1 MQDLQIELV
10 RPPIL
15 IGATAK
21 RGRGARAMHH
31 RALAGILGVCSVH
44 LEYPCDRMRGW
55 KTAAAPEE
63 TAPIFPYG
71 CLAAEDHQIKLYF
84 LMKLIRFSNENLNS

>member
-1 MQDLQIELV
+1 
-10 RPPIL
+10 
-15 IGATAK
+15 
-21 RGRGARAMHH
+21 
-31 RALAGILGVCSVH
+31 
-44 LEYPCDRMRGW
+44 MRGW

-84 LMKLIRFSNENLNS
+84 LMKLIRFSNENLNP